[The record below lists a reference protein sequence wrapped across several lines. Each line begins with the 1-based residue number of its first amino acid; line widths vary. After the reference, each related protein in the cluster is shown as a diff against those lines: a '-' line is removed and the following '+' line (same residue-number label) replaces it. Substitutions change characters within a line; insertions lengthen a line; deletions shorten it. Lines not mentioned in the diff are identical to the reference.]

1 MSALTEAIARS
12 FTTREKQP
20 PARSPLRAL
29 GRRQL
34 SGAEVLAQSVAT
46 TAPAVS
52 MVVLPVTML
61 THGRLLSGMI
71 TIIAA
76 TVLVTLIAFC
86 VSQFTRRM
94 AASGGLHSFVFR
106 GLGTRAA
113 LTTGIAMLVKY
124 VGSAV
129 MTLYHGGQAAIAL
142 LGFAGVHVDKTFHVI
157 ALYLG
162 IALLILGALV
172 RSVRFAALAILVVE
186 SCSLLFIVG
195 LMILGR
201 FRKSTSTDRS
211 PHLRPRVV
219 THRPGCRVRSRRI
232 RERGLLRPRGPSP
245 AGNRHPHSPSHSDHL
260 WIALHLRG
268 LGRLVRAQ

>member
-129 MTLYHGGQAAIAL
+129 MTLYHGGQ
-142 LGFAGVHVDKTFHVI
+142 
-157 ALYLG
+157 
-162 IALLILGALV
+162 
-172 RSVRFAALAILVVE
+172 
-186 SCSLLFIVG
+186 
-195 LMILGR
+195 
-201 FRKSTSTDRS
+201 
-211 PHLRPRVV
+211 
-219 THRPGCRVRSRRI
+219 
-232 RERGLLRPRGPSP
+232 
-245 AGNRHPHSPSHSDHL
+245 
-260 WIALHLRG
+260 
-268 LGRLVRAQ
+268 

>member
-195 LMILGR
+195 LMILGG
-201 FRKSTSTDRS
+201 SGSQQAQIVPPPPATGCYS
-211 PHLRPRVV
+211 PPWLPCSLSPDSRARPSSAP
-219 THRPGCRVRSRRI
+219 RPVAR
-232 RERGLLRPRGPSP
+232 
-245 AGNRHPHSPSHSDHL
+245 
-260 WIALHLRG
+260 W
-268 LGRLVRAQ
+268 

>member
-1 MSALTEAIARS
+1 MTRHVRSHRSIARS

-46 TAPAVS
+46 TAPPAVS

-162 IALLILGALV
+162 GIALLILGALV

-195 LMILGR
+195 
-201 FRKSTSTDRS
+201 S
-211 PHLRPRVV
+211 
-219 THRPGCRVRSRRI
+219 
-232 RERGLLRPRGPSP
+232 
-245 AGNRHPHSPSHSDHL
+245 
-260 WIALHLRG
+260 
-268 LGRLVRAQ
+268 

>member
-71 TIIAA
+71 TINRGHRAGDA
-76 TVLVTLIAFC
+76 HSLLRFR
-86 VSQFTRRM
+86 SSTRRM

-113 LTTGIAMLVKY
+113 LTTGIRHA
-124 VGSAV
+124 
-129 MTLYHGGQAAIAL
+129 GQVRRQRGDDAL
-142 LGFAGVHVDKTFHVI
+142 
-157 ALYLG
+157 
-162 IALLILGALV
+162 
-172 RSVRFAALAILVVE
+172 
-186 SCSLLFIVG
+186 
-195 LMILGR
+195 
-201 FRKSTSTDRS
+201 
-211 PHLRPRVV
+211 
-219 THRPGCRVRSRRI
+219 SRRTG
-232 RERGLLRPRGPSP
+232 R
-245 AGNRHPHSPSHSDHL
+245 NRNCSASQVYT
-260 WIALHLRG
+260 WT
-268 LGRLVRAQ
+268 RLFTSSRSIWG